1 MKKYQTNLSEL
12 IHKSIMSTKTSCNLA
27 IDIAKGMT
35 ALHGASIIHFDLKP
49 ANILIDE
56 IQPGEYKLR
65 KAWFHDPY
73 QRPNF
78 DQMSQDLQL
87 NYYLQHTTIFE

>member
-56 IQPGEYKLR
+56 IQPGEYKP
-65 KAWFHDPY
+65 AITDFGIF
-73 QRPNF
+73 NF
-78 DQMSQDLQL
+78 FYLFCFLMFSGIAL
-87 NYYLQHTTIFE
+87 NEF